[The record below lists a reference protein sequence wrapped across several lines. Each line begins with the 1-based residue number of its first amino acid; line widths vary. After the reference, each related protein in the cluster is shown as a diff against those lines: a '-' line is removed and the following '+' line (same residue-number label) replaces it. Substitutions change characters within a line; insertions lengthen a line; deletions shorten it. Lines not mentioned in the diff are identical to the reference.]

1 MNQHIVLRVIS
12 KLMIPPILLFGFY
25 VQVHG
30 EVSPGG
36 GFQAGVLVAV
46 ALVLYTL
53 IFGLEA
59 AHRVVSVRAAEIMA
73 ASGVLLYGLVGV
85 WGLFTGGNYLEYK
98 VLADSAQAGEQLGIT
113 LVELG
118 VGITVAGVVLTLF
131 YAFAGY
137 RKNRDAKSVAPT
149 GEV

>member
-59 AHRVVSVRAAEIMA
+59 AQRVVSARAAEVMA
-73 ASGVLLYGLVGV
+73 ASGVLIYGLVGV
-85 WGLFTGGNYLEYK
+85 WGLFAGGNYLEYK
-98 VLADSAQAGEQLGIT
+98 VLADTAQAGEQLGIT

-118 VGITVAGVVLTLF
+118 VGITVAGVVLVLF
-131 YAFAGY
+131 YAFAG
-137 RKNRDAKSVAPT
+137 RR
-149 GEV
+149 

>member
-1 MNQHIVLRVIS
+1 MKDHIVLRVVA
-12 KLMIPPILLFGFY
+12 KLMIPLILLFGFY

-30 EVSPGG
+30 ETSPGG

-59 AHRVVSVRAAEIMA
+59 AQRVVSARVAEILA
-73 ASGVLLYGLVGV
+73 ASGVLIYGLVGV
-85 WGLFTGGNYLEYK
+85 WGLVAGGNYLEYK
-98 VLADSAQAGEQLGIT
+98 VLADSAQTGEQLGIT

-118 VGITVAGVVLTLF
+118 VGVTVMGVVLTLF
-131 YAFAGY
+131 YAFVGRHRA
-137 RKNRDAKSVAPT
+137 APT
-149 GEV
+149 TGHDA

>member
-1 MNQHIVLRVIS
+1 MNQHVVLRVIA

-59 AHRVVSVRAAEIMA
+59 AQRVVSARAAEVMA
-73 ASGVLLYGLVGV
+73 ASGVLIYGLVGV
-85 WGLFTGGNYLEYK
+85 WGLFAGGNYLEYK
-98 VLADSAQAGEQLGIT
+98 VLADTAQAGEQLGIT

-118 VGITVAGVVLTLF
+118 VGITVAGVVLVLF
-131 YAFAGY
+131 YAFAG
-137 RKNRDAKSVAPT
+137 RR
-149 GEV
+149 